1 MKRAD
6 RPVLITAG
14 GTGGHVYPALAVAR
28 TLLDRG
34 VPVLWLGTHRG
45 LEARV
50 VPAAGIPMA
59 WVSVS
64 GLRGKGPLRWLFAPI
79 GLSIAVVQALLVL
92 LRRRPRAVLG
102 MGGFVSGPGGLAAWL
117 LRRPLVI
124 HEQNA
129 VPGLTNRLLSRLA
142 RRVLEGFP
150 QTFPAAR
157 RADCTGNPVRPE
169 IARLAEPLARLG
181 GRSGPM
187 RLLVLG
193 GSQGAQ
199 ALNAV
204 VPEALKAL
212 DVGQRPEVWHQA
224 GPRHIDSAY
233 RAYRRAELSARV
245 EAYIEDMA
253 AAYAW
258 ADVVLCRAGALTVA
272 ELAAAGV
279 GALLVPFP
287 HAVDDHQSANARF
300 LVDAGAGILIP
311 QDQLSPT
318 RLAELLSRLHQERSR
333 LQEMAVAARRMAR
346 PEATDEVARICLEV
360 AGGHNGAPI
369 AGATDGSGL

>member
-1 MKRAD
+1 MTRPE

-28 TLLDRG
+28 GLQDRG
-34 VPVLWLGTHRG
+34 VPVLWLGTRRG

-50 VPAAGIPMA
+50 VPSAGIPMV

-64 GLRGKGPLRWLFAPI
+64 GLRGKGLLRWLSAPL
-79 GLSIAVVQALLVL
+79 GLSLALLQSLGVIW
-92 LRRRPRAVLG
+92 RYRPRAVLG
-102 MGGFVSGPGGLAAWL
+102 MGGFASGPGGLAASL

-129 VPGLTNRLLSRLA
+129 VAGLTNRLLSRLA
-142 RRVLEGFP
+142 SRVLEGFP
-150 QTFPAAR
+150 GTFPKAR
-157 RADCTGNPVRPE
+157 RATCTGNPVRPE
-169 IARLAEPLARLG
+169 IAELTEPGVRLQ
-181 GRSGPM
+181 GRSGPL

-204 VPEALKAL
+204 VPQTAQAMDTVE
-212 DVGQRPEVWHQA
+212 RPDIWHQA
-224 GPRHIDSAY
+224 GPRNIDAARQAY
-233 RAYRRAELSARV
+233 RQAGIPARV

-258 ADVVLCRAGALTVA
+258 ADVVLCRSGALTVA

-279 GALLVPFP
+279 AALLVPFP

-300 LVDAGAGILIP
+300 LADAGAALVVP
-311 QDQLSPT
+311 QDQLTPSL
-318 RLAELLSRLHQERSR
+318 LATELSRLRNERSR
-333 LQEMAVAARRMAR
+333 LRDMAAAARRMAR
-346 PEATDEVARICLEV
+346 PEATAEVVRLCLE
-360 AGGHNGAPI
+360 AANGANGAPL
-369 AGATDGSGL
+369 ADVTDGGGL

>member
-1 MKRAD
+1 MRAE

-28 TLLDRG
+28 GLIELG
-34 VPVLWLGTHRG
+34 VPVLWLGTRRG

-50 VPAAGIPMA
+50 VPAAGIRIA

-64 GLRGKGPLRWLFAPI
+64 GLRGKGVLRWITAPFR
-79 GLSIAVVQALLVL
+79 LSLALMQALAVV
-92 LRRRPRAVLG
+92 LRHRPRAVLG
-102 MGGFVSGPGGLAAWL
+102 MGGFVAGPGGLAAWL

-142 RRVLEGFP
+142 SRVLEGFP
-150 QTFPAAR
+150 GTFPAAR
-157 RADCTGNPVRPE
+157 RAICTGNPVRAE
-169 IARLAEPLARLG
+169 ISRLSEPMSRLQ
-181 GRSGPM
+181 GRSGPL

-199 ALNAV
+199 ALNAIL
-204 VPEALKAL
+204 PETLNCM
-212 DVGQRPEVWHQA
+212 DPVERPEVWHQA
-224 GPRHIDSAY
+224 GPRNIDSAR
-233 RAYRRAELSARV
+233 RAYRRAELEARV

-253 AAYAW
+253 EAYAW
-258 ADVVLCRAGALTVA
+258 ADVVLCRSGALTVA

-279 GALLVPFP
+279 ASLLVPFP

-300 LVDAGAGILIP
+300 LAEAGAAVLLP
-311 QDQLSPT
+311 QDGLTPT
-318 RLAELLSRLHQERSR
+318 RLATQLAKLRQEPSRVL
-333 LQEMAVAARRMAR
+333 EMAVAARALAC
-346 PEATDEVARICLEV
+346 PEATADVVRCCLEV
-360 AGGHNGAPI
+360 ANGIDGAPL
-369 AGATDGSGL
+369 AGARDGGGV